1 MAEGRFKLGAHH
13 LALVAI
19 AVLSGL
25 LIYNVMQPKS
35 GDGFGPAHKINTL
48 GLLTDDEGVLDNRSE
63 MEGALELAR
72 AILVGEET
80 SADDY
85 AALAAF
91 EGRRVFVTAY
101 GITRPALVGS
111 GKGDD
116 LYHSIVAGAEHLRSQ
131 GRLDYAKKD
140 PAEFRVRVDVVTRT
154 IKKHFKEEVYLP
166 PRESIGT
173 WGIVMEDATGEVTYL
188 TAAEIHEQAIY
199 NNKKKGLPTEKLI
212 DRLSDRTKSASPIL
226 PDAHFS
232 RVYCRSYIEG
242 LGGEGIVELYRGRS
256 TPNDEPAPENL
267 ARSSR
272 AAADYIARIIDD
284 RGKHN
289 YLYHPHQD
297 RDSSSYNMLRHG
309 GTTYS
314 LMQAY
319 DRFRDPAYK
328 EASERSFEYLLSRTR
343 LDEDPGP
350 WGPNYRYLVEDRKAK
365 LGGSGLALVAM
376 CQYTEA
382 TGDQRY
388 MKEMK
393 EFARFIVKM
402 QAPENGKLIS
412 YFDYGPT
419 ADVPEKDSIYYPGEA
434 LYGLGK
440 FYYIDPDPL
449 WIDTAVKGAD
459 WLIYE
464 RDKGIPPL
472 KLPHD
477 HWLMMALSYL
487 YAHTNDEGYN
497 THCMNIASA
506 IEDRFRGRDD
516 KLAKEYADYL
526 GTYYRVAR
534 VTPVGCRVEGLVG
547 AVDLCKLA
555 GKDHQWL
562 LNMAATSTGFS
573 MTQQFDPIN
582 SFFLPNPR
590 KALGGLPEGILE
602 HSIRND
608 YVQHNLSGFLGTERH
623 LLAEQGIVV
632 PGGPEWGR
640 DAVAK
645 GIVFEGLTPEQDPGW
660 PYAGEPL
667 YHIPYMGALDPAAVA
682 ALVKAEP
689 AAPEDDPSDDDSAV
703 APGSDAPTAEP
714 LE

>member
-1 MAEGRFKLGAHH
+1 MAEGRFKFGAHH

-19 AVLSGL
+19 AILSGL
-25 LIYNVMQPKS
+25 LIYNVARPPA
-35 GDGFGPAHKINTL
+35 GEGFGVAHKIDTL
-48 GLLTDDEGVLDNRSE
+48 GLLTEDDGLLDNRSE

-72 AILVGEET
+72 AVLIGEET
-80 SADDY
+80 RPADH
-85 AALAAF
+85 AAVAAF

-101 GITRPALVGS
+101 GITRPPLVGS

-116 LYHSIVAGAEHLRSQ
+116 LYDSIVAAAEDLKSQ
-131 GRLDYAKKD
+131 GRIDYADKD
-140 PAEFRVRVDVVTRT
+140 ATEFRVRVDVVTGT
-154 IKKHFKEEVYLP
+154 EKKHFKEEVYLP

-173 WGIVMEDATGEVTYL
+173 WGIVMQDAEGRVTFVTG
-188 TAAEIHEQAIY
+188 AEIHEQAVY
-199 NNKKKGLPTEKLI
+199 DNKKKGLPTDKLI
-212 DRLSDRTKSASPIL
+212 ERLASRADGPSVIR
-226 PDAHFS
+226 PDAWFS
-232 RVYCRSYIEG
+232 RVHCRSYIEG
-242 LGGEGIVELYRGRS
+242 IEGRGVVELYRNRT

-267 ARSSR
+267 AKSSR

-309 GTTYS
+309 GTTYA

-328 EASERSFEYLLSRTR
+328 EASERSFEYLLGRTELR
-343 LDEDPGP
+343 EDPGP
-350 WGPNYRYLVEDRKAK
+350 WGPNYRFLIEDRKAK

-393 EFARFIVKM
+393 EFARFIVRM
-402 QAPENGKLIS
+402 QDPGNGKLVS

-419 ADVPEKDSIYYPGEA
+419 AEIPDKDSIYYPGEA

-440 FYYIDPDPL
+440 FYFIDPDPL
-449 WIDTAVKGAD
+449 WKATAVKGAD

-464 RDKGIPPL
+464 RDKGIAPL

-487 YAHTNDEGYN
+487 YAHTGDEGYN

-506 IEDRFRGRDD
+506 IEERFRGRDD
-516 KLAKEYADYL
+516 KLAKQYDDYL

-555 GKDHQWL
+555 GKDYQWL
-562 LNMAATSTGFS
+562 LNMAATSAGFS
-573 MTQQFDPIN
+573 MTQQYDPIN

-623 LLAEQGIVV
+623 LLAEQGILV
-632 PGGPEWGR
+632 PGGPEWSR
-640 DAVAK
+640 EYVAK
-645 GIVFEGLTPEQDPGW
+645 GKVFAGLTPDQDPGH

-667 YHIPYMGALDPAAVA
+667 YHVPFMGAIDPAAVEA
-682 ALVKAEP
+682 IVKAVVVEEDVEEDVEP
-689 AAPEDDPSDDDSAV
+689 AT
-703 APGSDAPTAEP
+703 PGSDAPEP
-714 LE
+714 K